1 MDKMSALLPRVP
13 WVAALALAVSLPLG
27 AQIVGQ
33 QQNTGAAATPAAG
46 SCAASAAQLKS
57 STEFVLG
64 KWDELQAE
72 AHGGQNYAEGALQ
85 HFRAAVAANPGS
97 AYLASQLA
105 DLLSRL
111 GRTPQALDLAKKTV
125 QQHPESIIAHKTLG
139 EIYLRELSQAPQP
152 ITDASSGGA
161 MSAAIADYQALIRL
175 DPHDAAYIVV
185 LGKLYGAE
193 GNAAAAE
200 QQFRAA
206 LAIAPTNM
214 DAVASL
220 VQSLASQNR
229 LDEAQKEID
238 ALPLVARGAQV
249 YITLGDAYANRHRYA
264 AAAKAYQQAVAA
276 DPQDADLQ
284 KALASSLMEAGDYPA
299 ALKAYQQLRRQAP
312 EDGRAALRLGQLQ
325 MQMGQLDAAR
335 TTLDAATR
343 LLPSDDLEV
352 AYAKA
357 LLDQSQHHDQAAVA
371 ELQALVKRKTQPAT
385 QSIFLA
391 QLARLE
397 VRLGQN
403 ASALAHAQQLASLG
417 PAYRDQALHLE
428 IEIYAGQRDFVHALT
443 VTDSALKLQPD
454 SRSLQLTQANLLAAT
469 GQTAAARAAVG
480 KLMRGGSQDWDLYL
494 ALGGIEMQARQW
506 PQALRDSRQAD
517 KLAASP
523 AGRAR
528 AERQIG
534 LIQAKQTHYAAAE
547 HSYRQ
552 SLALEPENADTL
564 NALAYLLAQQGVR
577 LPEALSYVQQ
587 ALAQDAHNGAYLD
600 SLGWIYY
607 KMNRLPEAIT
617 NLEQAVH
624 FDRHDPAI
632 LDHLAQAYE
641 GDGKLQQA
649 ASSWTQALA
658 DLDGNPDAANAT
670 QRQAIQKKLDAVKV
684 RLAREQR

>member
-1 MDKMSALLPRVP
+1 MSVFLPRVP

-33 QQNTGAAATPAAG
+33 QQNTAAAPTATSAAA
-46 SCAASAAQLKS
+46 SDAASAARLKS

-72 AHGGQNYAEGALQ
+72 AHGGQNYAEGALL
-85 HFRAAVAANPGS
+85 HFRAAIAANPSS

-111 GRTPQALDLAKKTV
+111 GRAPQALELAKKTV
-125 QQHPESIIAHKTLG
+125 QQHPQSIIAHKTLG
-139 EIYLRELSQAPQP
+139 EIYLRELGRAPQP

-161 MSAAIADYQALIRL
+161 MSAAIANYQDLLRL
-175 DPHDAAYIVV
+175 DPHDATYIVV

-264 AAAKAYQQAVAA
+264 DAAKAYQQAVAA

-284 KALASSLMEAGDYPA
+284 KALASALMEAGEYPA
-299 ALKAYQQLRRQAP
+299 ALKAYTQLRQEAP

-335 TTLDAATR
+335 VSLDAAAK
-343 LLPSDDLEV
+343 LLPSSDLEV

-371 ELQALVKRKTQPAT
+371 GLQALIKRKTQPAT

-397 VRLGQN
+397 MQLGQN
-403 ASALAHAQQLASLG
+403 APALAHAQQLAGLG
-417 PAYRDQALHLE
+417 SAYRDQALRLE
-428 IEIYAGQRDFVHALT
+428 IEIYAGQREFTPALT
-443 VTDSALKLQPD
+443 ATESALKLQPD
-454 SRSLQLTQANLLAAT
+454 SRSLQLTRANLLAAT
-469 GQTAAARAAVG
+469 GQTAAAQAAVR
-480 KLMRGGSQDWDLYL
+480 KLMHGGSQDWDLYL

-506 PQALRDSRQAD
+506 PQALRDSQQAG

-552 SLALEPENADTL
+552 SLSLEPENADTL
-564 NALAYLLAQQGVR
+564 NALAYVLAQQGVR
-577 LPEALSYVQQ
+577 LPEALRYVQQ

-607 KMNRLPEAIT
+607 KMKRLPDAIT

-658 DLDGNPDAANAT
+658 DLDGDPDAANAT
-670 QRQAIQKKLDAVKV
+670 QRKDIQKKLDAVKV
-684 RLAREQR
+684 RLAQEQR